1 MKIKTVILIVLF
13 IFIVGMVVGVADVSA
28 GHTFKCGK
36 YKGKMSNK
44 KFKLLKKAK
53 RTGKYKSYVLK
64 TGKYKRMKDVTF
76 KSFDPYSD
84 VSEGKLIYRMEHKG
98 WVYDYSSFDECCFHR
113 YRYYPVKM
121 IVTVYDGDC
130 FVQCCADGLV
140 LVQRSVRI

>member
-28 GHTFKCGK
+28 GHTFKC
-36 YKGKMSNK
+36 
-44 KFKLLKKAK
+44 
-53 RTGKYKSYVLK
+53 GKYKSYVLK